1 MQWYFIAINQVE
13 MGPRTEGQKE
23 GSVEHLQWTHT
34 GGCAPTVRQCGRAH
48 WSFWSGACGKR
59 WRARRVERGQETPDE
74 HEMFDLCTASCL
86 IFLNMC
92 QVSCHLFSQ
101 RRKQQLCAVIP
112 IYAAIVNLVQ
122 EINEH
127 NSWQHL
133 HSDTD
138 VIIVASVIG
147 RWRILAASVCCVSV
161 YVCACRCA
169 RPPP

>member
-1 MQWYFIAINQVE
+1 MQWYFIVINQVE

-34 GGCAPTVRQCGRAH
+34 GGCAPIVRQCGRTH
-48 WSFWSGACGKR
+48 WSFWSGAWGVGGVR
-59 WRARRVERGQETPDE
+59 WVERGQETPDE
-74 HEMFDLCTASCL
+74 HEKFDLCGANCL
-86 IFLNMC
+86 VFLNMC

-101 RRKQQLCAVIP
+101 RSAVIP
-112 IYAAIVNLVQ
+112 VYAAMVNLVQ

-127 NSWQHL
+127 KSWQHL